1 VPSISSDLRIQPA
14 TPNRPLRTAL
24 TLLAACGAAWV
35 GADAHAQSANTSD
48 SPWSISVG
56 AAVVSAPE
64 YEGASKRATGL
75 LPDVSIGYKTRD
87 YGRFTLGGKGRGLS
101 WTIVDQD
108 AYSFGIGLSGD
119 AGRTDSKDGTAFK
132 PGSKRLLGMGEIKQ
146 SLEFTAFGHVTLGVP
161 FFLQVSKGASAGQP
175 DPVNFSTKGPGG
187 THIELSSEI
196 PYEVSKSLSLSL
208 SPTISWADT
217 KFTQSYFGVTA
228 AQAARTGFAEFK
240 AKGGIRSVGVSLGA
254 NYKIDS
260 NWSAN
265 AGASF
270 SQLQGDASK
279 SPLTQK
285 KGQAQIAAGVSY
297 KF

>member
-1 VPSISSDLRIQPA
+1 VHSFSSDLRIQSA
-14 TPNRPLRTAL
+14 TPTRPLRAVL
-24 TLLAACGAAWV
+24 TLLAALGAAWM
-35 GADAHAQSANTSD
+35 GADAHAQASEKSN
-48 SPWSISVG
+48 SPWSVSLG
-56 AAVVSAPE
+56 ASVVSVPE
-64 YEGASKRATGL
+64 YEGASKRTTSLAPNGNIT
-75 LPDVSIGYKTRD
+75 YKTRD
-87 YGRFTLGGKGRGLS
+87 YGSISLGGRGLGLS

-119 AGRTDSKDGTAFK
+119 AGRTDKKDGSAFS

-146 SLEFTAFGHVTLGVP
+146 SFEFTAFGHVVLGVP
-161 FFLQVSKGASAGQP
+161 LYLQISKGPSAGQP
-175 DPVNFSTKGPGG
+175 DANNFSIKGHGG

-240 AKGGIRSVGVSLGA
+240 AKGGIRSVGIALGA

-260 NWSAN
+260 NWSAT
-265 AGASF
+265 ASASY
-270 SQLQGDASK
+270 SQLQGDAGR

-285 KGQAQIAAGVSY
+285 KGQAVAAVGVSY